1 MPELAEVALMAHTIN
16 AYSAHTFHG
25 YERSHVAKVGPDLP
39 IPRCW
44 TAFRITAR
52 SRGKEL
58 RVDLLPTA
66 IDPAI
71 RAQEQRER
79 SSHASSSPSPASSK
93 KKKAASSSPTGGRVH
108 PPNPDIPLDGPLP
121 LLLRMGMTGHVQ
133 AFADPSRTHK
143 HAHLTFLSSHP
154 SPLAL
159 CWVDQRQFGRWLV
172 TEDWDS
178 TRSPCPFTE
187 YALWRAHV
195 VDAMEKGKKALDK
208 PLCEVLLDQSLFNGV
223 GNYLRAEIC
232 HRAGV
237 NPFRSAREALEGVGV
252 DQEEGSDLLSVC
264 RAVVEEV
271 YQLGYRYSSPN
282 NEGLNEEEPDEKARK
297 KEARVSRQSFLKSA
311 LLTNH
316 SSAAPRGASFLS
328 PVSDLFLVIAD
339 CAQVAPVLREA
350 RQGHGEHC
358 GWVRRTAL
366 HCPVR
371 IPLCARSHRFT
382 SLCALRCS
390 APLARDARCGM
401 SRVGP
406 LPPPPTAPRRRWCA
420 VSLTALCPR
429 LRCVRLCA
437 QGGRRRAGPRLG
449 RGGRRRGRPS
459 RGRRGLWKRM
469 RRRRRTR
476 SSRKQTTR
484 TTTPSRWRWRMRRHP
499 LTRLPGPG
507 PKGSAESASA
517 ALRTSRPSRPS
528 PRLAERGR
536 RR

>member
-16 AYSAHTFHG
+16 AYSSHTFHG

-44 TAFRITAR
+44 TAFRIQAR

-79 SSHASSSPSPASSK
+79 SSLASSSPSPASTASTK

-108 PPNPDIPLDGPLP
+108 PPSPDIPLDGPLP
-121 LLLRMGMTGHVQ
+121 LLLRMGMTGHIQ
-133 AFADPSRTHK
+133 CFADPSRTHK

-172 TEDWDS
+172 TPDWDR

-187 YALWRAHV
+187 YAQWRAHV
-195 VDAMEKGKKALDK
+195 VDALAQGRKALDK

-237 NPFRSAREALEGVGV
+237 NPFRSAREALEGVEV
-252 DQEEGSDLLSVC
+252 EEGEGGDLLSVC

-282 NEGLNEEEPDEKARK
+282 NEGLNVEEPDEKTRK
-297 KEARVSRQSFLKSA
+297 KEARASRQSFLRSA
-311 LLTNH
+311 PLTPHSTAVHAVRLVRLLLCL
-316 SSAAPRGASFLS
+316 SAWSWLS
-328 PVSDLFLVIAD
+328 RTV
-339 CAQVAPVLREA
+339 QVAPLLREA

-358 GWVRRTAL
+358 GWVGSTAH
-366 HCPVR
+366 HCPLHSL
-371 IPLCARSHRFT
+371 LCIRSHRIT
-382 SLCALRCS
+382 NPCARRCVRTAS
-390 APLARDARCGM
+390 KGRAMWHEKSRYLPLSSIAPGCGW
-401 SRVGP
+401 S
-406 LPPPPTAPRRRWCA
+406 A
-420 VSLTALCPR
+420 VSLTRGPM
-429 LRCVRLCA
+429 LRCVRCVCRVGTEGA
-437 QGGRRRAGPRLG
+437 DQGWAAEAEEGEDHLG
-449 RGGRRRGRPS
+449 G
-459 RGRRGLWKRM
+459 
-469 RRRRRTR
+469 
-476 SSRKQTTR
+476 
-484 TTTPSRWRWRMRRHP
+484 
-499 LTRLPGPG
+499 
-507 PKGSAESASA
+507 
-517 ALRTSRPSRPS
+517 
-528 PRLAERGR
+528 
-536 RR
+536 